1 MRCCL
6 EKLTRLLKKFPN
18 DPLPPVVKH
27 GEGCNVILE
36 TGERLLDFTG
46 GWTAH
51 NVLGYGDE
59 DVIRAMTRQ
68 LHIYP
73 HIDGNV
79 WTNPLLEELA
89 DVTLQHA
96 PKGLDKVFFGG
107 CNGSDAIEAAMKLS
121 YHVHHDSGHKS
132 KTKYLYRE
140 QSFSGST
147 LQALSV
153 SDIPILNF
161 YDPIKP
167 TGFIKIA
174 EHNYLHCGSGLTK
187 EEYLQSS
194 LLDLEN
200 AILHEGPENIAAFV
214 GETIMGSLRG
224 EIEPLPGYWK
234 GVRDIC
240 NRYDIHIILDEIYCG
255 MSRSGN
261 VYCCS
266 YDDFVPDF
274 VCIGKAAAGGYAPVS
289 AVITKSSF
297 EEVIGNGTGRI
308 QLGHTFSGYSVGAA
322 AMLATQ
328 IKVQSPSMLRRIM
341 ELGEYIRSFLH
352 DELHSHSFFVETRG
366 RGLNSAIEYCPPNKH
381 AFSLKLAM
389 NMREKHGI
397 LINSKWHR
405 TTFTPAYVIKQEDV
419 NRVMESFVKEFR
431 LLSNNWTG
439 EQSVLNIPRA
449 LGGVAPGS

>member
-1 MRCCL
+1 M
-6 EKLTRLLKKFPN
+6 THLLKKFPN
-18 DPLPPVVKH
+18 DPLPPIVRY
-27 GEGCNVILE
+27 GEGCHVILD

-59 DVIRAMTRQ
+59 DVIQAMTKQ
-68 LHIYP
+68 LHLFP

-89 DVTLQHA
+89 GVTLKHA

-121 YHVHHDSGHKS
+121 YHVHHDSGRKS
-132 KTKYLYRE
+132 KTKYVYRE

-167 TGFIKIA
+167 TGFIKVA

-187 EEYLQSS
+187 EQYLKLS
-194 LLDLEN
+194 LKDLED
-200 AILHEGPENIAAFV
+200 AILREGPENIAAFV

-234 GVRDIC
+234 GVREIC
-240 NRYDIHIILDEIYCG
+240 DKYSIHIILDEIYCG
-255 MSRSGN
+255 MSRSGE

-274 VCIGKAAAGGYAPVS
+274 VCVGKAAAGGYAPVS

-297 EEVIGNGTGRI
+297 EEVIGRGTGRI

-328 IKVQSPSMLRRIM
+328 RKVQSPAMLERIRD
-341 ELGEYIRSFLH
+341 LGNYIRSFLH
-352 DELHSHSFFVETRG
+352 EELHTHSFFVEARG
-366 RGLNSAIEYCPPNKH
+366 RGLNSAIEYSPPNKH
-381 AFSLKLAM
+381 AFSLNLAKIM
-389 NMREKHGI
+389 KEKHCI

-405 TTFTPAYVIKQEDV
+405 TTFTPAFVIEKNDV
-419 NRVMESFVKEFR
+419 ERVLDCFVKEFK
-431 LLSNNWTG
+431 LLASSWTG
-439 EQSVLNIPRA
+439 ENSTIEVPRA
-449 LGGVAPGS
+449 LGGVAPGA

>member
-1 MRCCL
+1 
-6 EKLTRLLKKFPN
+6 LTHLLKKFPN
-18 DPLPPVVKH
+18 DPLPPSVKF
-27 GEGCNVILE
+27 GEGCNIVLT

-51 NVLGYGDE
+51 NVLGYGDK
-59 DVIRAMTRQ
+59 DVIEAMTQQ
-68 LHIYP
+68 LNLYP

-89 DVTLQHA
+89 AITLQNA
-96 PKGLDKVFFGG
+96 PEGLDKVFFGG

-132 KTKYLYRE
+132 KTKYIYRE

-147 LQALSV
+147 LHALSV

-167 TGFIKIA
+167 SGFIRIP
-174 EHNYLHCGSGLTK
+174 EHNYLHCASGMTK
-187 EEYLQSS
+187 DQYLQFSLSS
-194 LLDLEN
+194 LED
-200 AILHEGPENIAAFV
+200 AILKEGPDNIAAFV

-234 GVRDIC
+234 GVRSIC
-240 NRYDIHIILDEIYCG
+240 DKYNIHVILDEIYCG
-255 MSRSGN
+255 MSRSGE
-261 VYCCS
+261 VFCCS

-274 VCIGKAAAGGYAPVS
+274 ICIGKAAAGGYAPVS
-289 AVITKSSF
+289 AVVTKSKF
-297 EEVIGNGTGRI
+297 ERIIANGTGRI

-322 AMLATQ
+322 AMYATQ
-328 IKVQSPSMLRRIM
+328 RKVQNPAMLARIKR
-341 ELGEYIRSFLH
+341 LGHYIRSFLY
-352 DELHSHSFFVETRG
+352 DQLHSQSFFVETRG

-381 AFSLKLAM
+381 AFSLALAQ
-389 NMREKHGI
+389 NMRERHQI

-405 TTFTPAYVIKQEDV
+405 TTFTPAFVIDQKDV
-419 NRVMESFVKEFR
+419 ERVLTAFVQEFR
-431 LLSNNWTG
+431 SLALSWTG
-439 EQSVLNIPRA
+439 EISTVKMPRA
-449 LGGVAPGS
+449 LGGVAPGA